1 VEKYALPHIR
11 RFAVIFVLQPGE
23 SFFFVPYHT
32 LSSELLRLFVSC
44 VGANCV
50 LLQIQEMRST
60 MVIVLVKTC
69 QCHLD
74 YSAWI
79 AVLGLLC

>member
-1 VEKYALPHIR
+1 MPHH
-11 RFAVIFVLQPGE
+11 A
-23 SFFFVPYHT
+23 
-32 LSSELLRLFVSC
+32 LSSELLHLFVSC
-44 VGANCV
+44 VGAICV
-50 LLQIQEMRST
+50 LLQIQEIHST
-60 MVIVLVKTC
+60 MLVVLVKTC

>member
-1 VEKYALPHIR
+1 MTFI
-11 RFAVIFVLQPGE
+11 LQPGE
-23 SFFFVPYHT
+23 SFFVPHHT
-32 LSSELLRLFVSC
+32 LSSELLRVIVSC
-44 VGANCV
+44 VGAICV
-50 LLQIQEMRST
+50 LLQIQEIYST
-60 MVIVLVKTC
+60 VLVVLVKTC